1 MLIRLRLRQWGEVAE
16 GCRQEALAG
25 CSTGDSQACRRSAWW
40 LERKPEGGAGRGAD
54 VFTACWV
61 KGVDKLGLQ
70 GSSEQLL
77 LQAGETGL

>member
-1 MLIRLRLRQWGEVAE
+1 MLIRLRLDSGGKWLRGADRKRWPGVAQVTH
-16 GCRQEALAG
+16 RHAG
-25 CSTGDSQACRRSAWW
+25 GQ
-40 LERKPEGGAGRGAD
+40 PGGSRESLRGGKGGAD

-61 KGVDKLGLQ
+61 MGVDKLGLQ